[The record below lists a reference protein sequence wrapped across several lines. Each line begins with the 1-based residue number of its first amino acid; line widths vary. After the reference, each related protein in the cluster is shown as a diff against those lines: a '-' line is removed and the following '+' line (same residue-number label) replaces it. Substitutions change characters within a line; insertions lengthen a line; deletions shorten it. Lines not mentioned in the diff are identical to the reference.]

1 MGGQAGGELVSLS
14 AGDREELQVG
24 ATGGVHATGHEA
36 RASMTEPGW
45 SQTGEVRLVGE
56 REYVASLVRD
66 TQAPVVEVGAGACAC
81 LTLILAT
88 HGLRILA
95 IDRDAT
101 AVADAR
107 RLLGGVDLLK
117 RMTLMQADATTLPL
131 RSGSIRTVVAYN
143 ALHHAEDLRG
153 AVAEIARV
161 LHPRGRLI
169 VSDWDEP
176 ANGFLGRLTRA
187 LRAHFRKVTI
197 TAREDRRV
205 YVCEHPRRKV
215 RRAGHGYT
223 GDGH

>member
-1 MGGQAGGELVSLS
+1 MG
-14 AGDREELQVG
+14 
-24 ATGGVHATGHEA
+24 EA
-36 RASMTEPGW
+36 GW

-66 TQAPVVEVGAGACAC
+66 TRAPVVEVGAGACAC
-81 LTLILAT
+81 LTLVLAA
-88 HGLRILA
+88 HDFRILA
-95 IDRDAT
+95 IDRDAA

-107 RLLGGVDLLK
+107 RVLAGVGLLD
-117 RMTLMQADATTLPL
+117 RMVLARADASVLPL
-131 RSGSIRTVVAYN
+131 RACSVRTVVAYD
-143 ALHHAEDLRG
+143 ALHHAEDLWG
-153 AVAEIARV
+153 AVREIARV

-187 LRAHFRKVTI
+187 LCAHFRKVTI